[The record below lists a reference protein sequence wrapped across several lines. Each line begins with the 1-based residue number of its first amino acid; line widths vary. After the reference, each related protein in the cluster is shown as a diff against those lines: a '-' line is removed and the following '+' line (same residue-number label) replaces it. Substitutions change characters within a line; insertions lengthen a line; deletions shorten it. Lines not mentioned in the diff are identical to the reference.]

1 MRFARF
7 VMGLRGLCGWRDG
20 TDRCGGDAGA
30 PDDPRDLGRGGARHG
45 EAGRQ
50 AGRGHVRLYAP
61 DRDGNGWY
69 LGEDTKEY
77 ENGKVASTKGSWE
90 AGVNGALLG
99 DLVVTKEWTRLERGT
114 VEEKSYAPGIGLV
127 LEAKVTGGNGRVQL
141 TKFTRGG

>member
-1 MRFARF
+1 MERIDVVVTPERR
-7 VMGLRGLCGWRDG
+7 MI
-20 TDRCGGDAGA
+20 
-30 PDDPRDLGRGGARHG
+30 PRDLGRGGARHG

-99 DLVVTKEWTRLERGT
+99 DLVVTKEWTPLERGT
-114 VEEKSYAPGIGLV
+114 VEESPTPRASASCWRPRSPAPK
-127 LEAKVTGGNGRVQL
+127 AACN
-141 TKFTRGG
+141 